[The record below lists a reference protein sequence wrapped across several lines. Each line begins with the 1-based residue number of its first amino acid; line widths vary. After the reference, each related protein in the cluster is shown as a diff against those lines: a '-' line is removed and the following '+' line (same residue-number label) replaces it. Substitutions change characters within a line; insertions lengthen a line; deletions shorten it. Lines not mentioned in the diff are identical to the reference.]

1 MMVNAIILG
10 YIKIDEEFCG
20 EAENALAF
28 ECIDST

>member
-10 YIKIDEEFCG
+10 HIEVDEEFCA